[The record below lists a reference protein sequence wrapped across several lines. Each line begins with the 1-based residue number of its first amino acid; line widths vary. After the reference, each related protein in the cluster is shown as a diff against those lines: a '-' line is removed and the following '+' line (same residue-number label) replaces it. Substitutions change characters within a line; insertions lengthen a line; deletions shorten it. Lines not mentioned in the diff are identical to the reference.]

1 MAIWSFEQKDS
12 DTFVV
17 WYEARGAVPVKCG
30 EGPCALAYSWVIET
44 ASEPFDV
51 IRIPGEL
58 DLVRFRAPG
67 ALAGRTLLS

>member
-1 MAIWSFEQKDS
+1 MAIWSFEQKDG

-17 WYEARGAVPVKCG
+17 WYEAGGAAPVKCG
-30 EGPCALAYSWVIET
+30 EGPCAVACSWVIES

-67 ALAGRTLLS
+67 ALAGRTLRS

>member
-12 DTFVV
+12 DTLVV
-17 WYEARGAVPVKCG
+17 WYEARGAAPVNCG
-30 EGPCALAYSWVIET
+30 EGACDLARSWVIA